1 VPTSPTKHKELEQ
14 LTFSWEALPAKVSV
28 SQDSEEDWTT
38 NVATSPLSFAA
49 LLTDSRLRGSC
60 GKTSLVSCRQEEDGT
75 LVASSGRWENSG
87 IISRG
92 ESWTLKTSEF
102 HKDAG
107 VSFLSDILEP
117 SSEVPQRFCLSST
130 ACRGILRRAEK
141 RGKTLPPL
149 LAQALQQVAS
159 ENTPKGAA
167 PFGGTEET

>member
-1 VPTSPTKHKELEQ
+1 MTSQTAASSKAQ
-14 LTFSWEALPAKVSV
+14 LTFSWEEPPASP
-28 SQDSEEDWTT
+28 SPSRDCEEDWMMS
-38 NVATSPLSFAA
+38 VATSPLSFAA
-49 LLTDSRLRGSC
+49 LLIDSRPAISSGKMSLESC
-60 GKTSLVSCRQEEDGT
+60 QVAKDGT
-75 LVASSGRWENSG
+75 LVASSGRWANSG

-117 SSEVPQRFCLSST
+117 SNEVPQRFCLSST

-141 RGKTLPPL
+141 RGKTLPPML
-149 LAQALQQVAS
+149 EKALQQVAS

>member
-1 VPTSPTKHKELEQ
+1 MM
-14 LTFSWEALPAKVSV
+14 
-28 SQDSEEDWTT
+28 

-75 LVASSGRWENSG
+75 LVASSGRWANSG

-92 ESWTLKTSEF
+92 ESWTHSTSEF

-117 SSEVPQRFCLSST
+117 SSEVPQRFCLSPT

-149 LAQALQQVAS
+149 LAQALHSVAQETS
-159 ENTPKGAA
+159 E
-167 PFGGTEET
+167 

>member
-1 VPTSPTKHKELEQ
+1 MPTSRKKPKELEQ
-14 LTFSWEALPAKVSV
+14 LTFLWEEPLANPSALL
-28 SQDSEEDWTT
+28 DSEEAWTMS
-38 NVATSPLSFAA
+38 VATSPLSFAA
-49 LLTDSRLRGSC
+49 LLTDSRPSGLSGKMSLESC
-60 GKTSLVSCRQEEDGT
+60 QVAKDGT
-75 LVASSGRWENSG
+75 LVASSGRWQNSG

-107 VSFLSDILEP
+107 VSFLSDILE
-117 SSEVPQRFCLSST
+117 SSNEVPQRYCLSPT

-167 PFGGTEET
+167 PFGETEET

>member
-1 VPTSPTKHKELEQ
+1 MTSQTAALSKAQ
-14 LTFSWEALPAKVSV
+14 LTFLWEEPLASPSP
-28 SQDSEEDWTT
+28 SRDSGEDWMM

-60 GKTSLVSCRQEEDGT
+60 GKMSLESCQVAKDGT
-75 LVASSGRWENSG
+75 LVASSGRWANSG

-117 SSEVPQRFCLSST
+117 TSEVPQRFCLSST

-149 LAQALQQVAS
+149 LAQALHSVAQETS
-159 ENTPKGAA
+159 E
-167 PFGGTEET
+167 